1 MSTRVAFVLPSYDL
15 GGAQRVLLTL
25 LNNIDNRA
33 IDPILIVFDGRG
45 ALAELAP
52 DWVPVHNLGRPRLR
66 QALPS
71 LLWTLRRIA
80 PDVVFSTFGYVNIAL
95 LAMRPLLQGRPR
107 IVIREPNTPS
117 QSIPDLRYARLLQ
130 IGYKMLYP
138 RAETVICQSK
148 LMVDEF
154 VLDFGIPR
162 ERLKLLYNPVDV
174 TMVRGSMGQ
183 AVREPGPGRRFVAI
197 GSLTWQKGF
206 DRLLDMMVDMPTDT
220 HVTILGEGRERAA
233 LERRRA
239 ELGLESRVQMPGETN
254 NPWSACA
261 GADALLL
268 PSRWEGMPNVA
279 LEALACGTPV
289 ISTPEAGGITDVA
302 SLSINGAV
310 TLAEAGR
317 DFTKAMCAIT
327 VRGDQ
332 TFGKNLLPDNFEVK
346 RVATEFSKIL
356 HGE

>member
-1 MSTRVAFVLPSYDL
+1 MSIRVAFVLPSYDI
-15 GGAQRVLLTL
+15 GGAQRVLVTL
-25 LNNIDNRA
+25 LNSIDRRA
-33 IDPILIVFDGRG
+33 IDPVLIVFDARG
-45 ALAELAP
+45 AIGEMVP
-52 DWVPVHNLGRPRLR
+52 DWVPVYELARPRLR
-66 QALPS
+66 QALPA
-71 LLWTLRRIA
+71 LLRTLHRLA
-80 PDVVFSTFGYVNIAL
+80 PDVIFSTFGYVNIAL

-117 QSIPDLRYARLLQ
+117 QSIPGLRYARLLQ

-138 RAETVICQSK
+138 RAETVICQSN

-162 ERLKLLYNPVDV
+162 ERIKLLYNPVDV
-174 TMVRGSMGQ
+174 TMVRGSMDQG
-183 AVREPGPGRRFVAI
+183 VREPGPGRRFVAI

-233 LERRRA
+233 LEHRRA
-239 ELGLESRVQMPGETN
+239 NLGLESTVHMPGETN

-279 LEALACGTPV
+279 LEALACGIPV
-289 ISTPEAGGITDVA
+289 ISTPQAGGITDVVA
-302 SLSINGAV
+302 LSIAGAV

-317 DFTKAMCAIT
+317 EFSEAMQAVA
-327 VRGDQ
+327 VRDGQ
-332 TFGKNLLPDNFEVK
+332 SFSASLLPENFKVE
-346 RVATEFSKIL
+346 RVADEFNRIL
-356 HGE
+356 QTG